1 MSDLRKYLRRDN
13 TPVTAVQLDLE
24 IEHFT
29 YSKWG
34 GIQTASA
41 GDWLVNNAG
50 DVYTVARESFERTY
64 RNVSPGVY
72 EKSAP
77 VWARRAGT
85 AGAMP
90 TREGETRYEAGDM
103 LVFNDADE
111 KDGYAIS
118 AETFEKLYRPAD

>member
-1 MSDLRKYLRRDN
+1 MSDLRKYLRHDN

-24 IEHFT
+24 IESFT
-29 YSKWG
+29 YCKWG

-41 GDWLVNNAG
+41 GDWLVSNDG
-50 DVYTVARESFERTY
+50 DVYTVARESFEHSY

-72 EKSAP
+72 VKAAP
-77 VWARRAGT
+77 IWARRAGA
-85 AGAMP
+85 AGKIL
-90 TREGETRYEAGDM
+90 TKEGETQYEAGDM